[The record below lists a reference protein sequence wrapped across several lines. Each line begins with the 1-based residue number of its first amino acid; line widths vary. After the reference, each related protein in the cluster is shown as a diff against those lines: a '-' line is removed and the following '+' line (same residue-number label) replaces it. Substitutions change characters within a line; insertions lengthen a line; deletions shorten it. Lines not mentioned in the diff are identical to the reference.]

1 MRRCRAA
8 SGRAFPVDIRLR
20 VMDAIRK
27 IIPDPIAMKC
37 SRSSERPT
45 IDPAIWRVGS
55 SPDEKTVGASTKA
68 KKIKPPSQT
77 TSESSI
83 RNLKNAMGE
92 IIRRNQLNQLSTGRT
107 IAVTYSFVHNCL
119 PSSFP
124 IGLEE
129 ISHMHM
135 QHSLTAVDVNFV
147 SLQAAVFCVQCELL
161 SENNTPRCLA
171 CGSGAVLSLSRVLGG
186 SLRTQQTAHLIADA
200 ELDRLVRSL
209 LYTVPNSAPQVA
221 EFDEYRRED
230 EENAVELRGIATG
243 IATVSTRHRMRPRH
257 HGPVAMPHPLMNAGE
272 IDLEPGISIIAEK
285 AQALTG
291 ATGAAIALRR
301 GNEIVCRARTGR
313 TAPDIG
319 VRLQTD
325 SGLSAEC
332 VRTGEVLMC
341 NDAESNPRVDWATCR
356 RMGVRSILVAPLRH
370 FRRTLGVFEVL
381 SSTPHAFDNNDVAT
395 MQFLSGMMVAA
406 ISRLSSLQPA
416 PPIAS
421 GE

>member
-1 MRRCRAA
+1 
-8 SGRAFPVDIRLR
+8 
-20 VMDAIRK
+20 
-27 IIPDPIAMKC
+27 
-37 SRSSERPT
+37 
-45 IDPAIWRVGS
+45 
-55 SPDEKTVGASTKA
+55 
-68 KKIKPPSQT
+68 
-77 TSESSI
+77 
-83 RNLKNAMGE
+83 
-92 IIRRNQLNQLSTGRT
+92 
-107 IAVTYSFVHNCL
+107 
-119 PSSFP
+119 
-124 IGLEE
+124 
-129 ISHMHM
+129 M
-135 QHSLTAVDVNFV
+135 QRSLTATDVNFV
-147 SLQAAVFCVQCELL
+147 SLQSAIFCVQCELL

-186 SLRTQQTAHLIADA
+186 SLRGQQTAHLIADA

-209 LYTVPNSAPQVA
+209 LYTVPQVA
-221 EFDEYRRED
+221 EAGENP
-230 EENAVELRGIATG
+230 EEHQIEFPTAA
-243 IATVSTRHRMRPRH
+243 AFSTRHRMRPRH
-257 HGPVAMPHPLMNAGE
+257 HGSVSAPHALINVQEINAGE

-285 AQALTG
+285 AQTLTG

-332 VRTGEVLMC
+332 VRTGEVLLC
-341 NDAESNPRVDWATCR
+341 NDAESNPRVDWASCR

-395 MQFLSGMMVAA
+395 MQFLSGMMVAT

-416 PPIAS
+416 PPAAS

>member
-1 MRRCRAA
+1 
-8 SGRAFPVDIRLR
+8 
-20 VMDAIRK
+20 
-27 IIPDPIAMKC
+27 
-37 SRSSERPT
+37 
-45 IDPAIWRVGS
+45 
-55 SPDEKTVGASTKA
+55 
-68 KKIKPPSQT
+68 
-77 TSESSI
+77 
-83 RNLKNAMGE
+83 
-92 IIRRNQLNQLSTGRT
+92 
-107 IAVTYSFVHNCL
+107 
-119 PSSFP
+119 
-124 IGLEE
+124 
-129 ISHMHM
+129 M
-135 QHSLTAVDVNFV
+135 QRSLTTTDVNFV
-147 SLQAAVFCVQCELL
+147 SLQSAVFCVQCELL

-186 SLRTQQTAHLIADA
+186 SLRGHQTAHLIADA

-209 LYTVPNSAPQVA
+209 LYSVPNSVPQVA
-221 EFDEYRRED
+221 EAG
-230 EENAVELRGIATG
+230 ENQIGLPAT
-243 IATVSTRHRMRPRH
+243 ATFSARHRMRPRH
-257 HGPVAMPHPLMNAGE
+257 HGSVAVPHALMNAGE

-285 AQALTG
+285 AQVLTG

-301 GNEIVCRARTGR
+301 GNEIICRARTGR

-332 VRTGEVLMC
+332 VRTGDVLLC
-341 NDAESNPRVDWATCR
+341 GDAESNPRVDWATCR

-395 MQFLSGMMVAA
+395 MQFLSGMMVAT

-416 PPIAS
+416 PPVAS

>member
-1 MRRCRAA
+1 
-8 SGRAFPVDIRLR
+8 
-20 VMDAIRK
+20 
-27 IIPDPIAMKC
+27 
-37 SRSSERPT
+37 
-45 IDPAIWRVGS
+45 
-55 SPDEKTVGASTKA
+55 
-68 KKIKPPSQT
+68 
-77 TSESSI
+77 
-83 RNLKNAMGE
+83 
-92 IIRRNQLNQLSTGRT
+92 
-107 IAVTYSFVHNCL
+107 VHNCL

-129 ISHMHM
+129 IIHM
-135 QHSLTAVDVNFV
+135 QRSLAAADVNFV
-147 SLQAAVFCVQCELL
+147 SLQSAVFCVQCELL
-161 SENNTPRCLA
+161 SDNNTPRCLA

-186 SLRTQQTAHLIADA
+186 SLRGQQTAHLIADA

-209 LYTVPNSAPQVA
+209 LYTVPQVA
-221 EFDEYRRED
+221 EAGENLD
-230 EENAVELRGIATG
+230 EENAVELPGIATF
-243 IATVSTRHRMRPRH
+243 STRHRMRPRH
-257 HGPVAMPHPLMNAGE
+257 HGPVAVPHTLINAGE

-395 MQFLSGMMVAA
+395 MQFLSGMMVAT
-406 ISRLSSLQPA
+406 I
-416 PPIAS
+416 
-421 GE
+421 

>member
-1 MRRCRAA
+1 
-8 SGRAFPVDIRLR
+8 
-20 VMDAIRK
+20 
-27 IIPDPIAMKC
+27 
-37 SRSSERPT
+37 
-45 IDPAIWRVGS
+45 
-55 SPDEKTVGASTKA
+55 
-68 KKIKPPSQT
+68 
-77 TSESSI
+77 
-83 RNLKNAMGE
+83 
-92 IIRRNQLNQLSTGRT
+92 
-107 IAVTYSFVHNCL
+107 
-119 PSSFP
+119 
-124 IGLEE
+124 
-129 ISHMHM
+129 M
-135 QHSLTAVDVNFV
+135 QRSLTAADVNFV
-147 SLQAAVFCVQCELL
+147 SLQSAVFCVQCELL

-171 CGSGAVLSLSRVLGG
+171 CGSRAVLSLSRVLGG
-186 SLRTQQTAHLIADA
+186 SLRGQNAHLIADA

-209 LYTVPNSAPQVA
+209 LHTVPQVA
-221 EFDEYRRED
+221 EAGENQDEYRIG
-230 EENAVELRGIATG
+230 ENQFQLPSAT
-243 IATVSTRHRMRPRH
+243 TLSSRHRMRPRH
-257 HGPVAMPHPLMNAGE
+257 HGPVAVPHTLINAGE

-332 VRTGEVLMC
+332 VRTGEVLLC

-395 MQFLSGMMVAA
+395 MQFLSGMMVAT

-416 PPIAS
+416 VPPAS

>member
-1 MRRCRAA
+1 
-8 SGRAFPVDIRLR
+8 
-20 VMDAIRK
+20 
-27 IIPDPIAMKC
+27 
-37 SRSSERPT
+37 
-45 IDPAIWRVGS
+45 
-55 SPDEKTVGASTKA
+55 
-68 KKIKPPSQT
+68 
-77 TSESSI
+77 
-83 RNLKNAMGE
+83 
-92 IIRRNQLNQLSTGRT
+92 
-107 IAVTYSFVHNCL
+107 
-119 PSSFP
+119 
-124 IGLEE
+124 
-129 ISHMHM
+129 MHL
-135 QHSLTAVDVNFV
+135 QRSLTSADVNFV
-147 SLQAAVFCVQCELL
+147 SLQTAVFCVQCELL
-161 SENNTPRCLA
+161 SDNNTPRCLA

-186 SLRTQQTAHLIADA
+186 SLRGQQTAHLIADA

-209 LYTVPNSAPQVA
+209 LYTVPQVA
-221 EFDEYRRED
+221 EIGED
-230 EENAVELRGIATG
+230 EDRDRDEVGQRMFEVPTSG
-243 IATVSTRHRMRPRH
+243 SFSSHHRMRPRH
-257 HGPVAMPHPLMNAGE
+257 HGPVAVPHQLINAGE

-313 TAPDIG
+313 TAPDVG

-332 VRTGEVLMC
+332 VRTGEVLLC

-381 SSTPHAFDNNDVAT
+381 SSTPHAFDNNDIAT
-395 MQFLSGMMVAA
+395 MQFLSGMMVAT

-416 PPIAS
+416 PPVAS